1 MVALSPWIEKTPIDP
16 QSFHELYKRDP
27 AETAVIFV
35 LIVAIIGELITFV
48 LIAQFYGY
56 LDALLFAPVGG
67 VFAALAAGV
76 FLSLK
81 A

>member
-1 MVALSPWIEKTPIDP
+1 M
-16 QSFHELYKRDP
+16 
-27 AETAVIFV
+27 IFV
-35 LIVAIIGELITFV
+35 LTVAIIGELITFV

-56 LDALLFAPVGG
+56 MDALLIAPAGG
-67 VFAALAAGV
+67 VFAALAASV